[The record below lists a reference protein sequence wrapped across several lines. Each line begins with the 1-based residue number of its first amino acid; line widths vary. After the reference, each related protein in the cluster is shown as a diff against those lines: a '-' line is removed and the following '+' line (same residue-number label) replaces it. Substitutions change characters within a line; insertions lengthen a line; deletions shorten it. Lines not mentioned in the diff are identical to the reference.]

1 MGCTPL
7 SRLWEKLLQARGS
20 LTDTNLRSLLEVAQA
35 ERATGTLTLRQNGS
49 HSTTLYFL
57 FGHLFHAVGE
67 SGSGDDA
74 VVHAL
79 NWSAGEFDFDAKAKL
94 PADETVRSSIPEL
107 LERAGGDSAP
117 ASRAD
122 SAAPERQ
129 APPPSPPEEQPA
141 RASQPSPPEPTAAWS
156 PPGQSRGQTNAQ
168 PAGQTG
174 AQGAKDTAGQPAAQP
189 SSNAAQSRSEA
200 RPAFRP
206 GENRRGFRQRPQ
218 PRHGREAIPVPAGQ
232 VMYDSLKT
240 SFVDFPRLITT
251 LEREGHTGYVRL
263 LTDTANGLLYFR
275 EGTALECVFDGG
287 ENDFERGKAALMR
300 FNDEVTR
307 GQGVLDVVGLS
318 PELVDGLY
326 ELTVA
331 EPIYSDLYASWV
343 DMNAL
348 LKFLEERRLSGSLMV
363 TANAGTGVII
373 LTEGKLSGA
382 YASQSREVS
391 NDATAVLM
399 LCQDPN
405 AMIEVKAASEV
416 RGQPLDVADVVS
428 RRPQQAAQPAAAPVP
443 AGGSPAGGGSS
454 PNYQQSG
461 YQQQAPPSAPTP
473 APPME
478 APAPR
483 PAATA
488 VAGVDWDQVVSDLQQ
503 VTEEQLGNRS
513 RKVKDVLAAADRSQ
527 AGIEAAIDQIPSIS
541 ILFVDASRLEALAN
555 DLRSRLQTHLH

>member
-1 MGCTPL
+1 M
-7 SRLWEKLLQARGS
+7 QARGS

-49 HSTTLYFL
+49 RSTTLYFL

-74 VVHAL
+74 VLHAL
-79 NWSAGEFDFDAKAKL
+79 DWSAGEFDFDAKAKL

-107 LERAGGDSAP
+107 LERSGGDGEQQTSSRQDGSGP
-117 ASRAD
+117 ARP
-122 SAAPERQ
+122 APERPAQ
-129 APPPSPPEEQPA
+129 QQQPQQQ
-141 RASQPSPPEPTAAWS
+141 QPSRPAAAEPAPAAWAPPEPPRDSQRSQPPAQVAA
-156 PPGQSRGQTNAQ
+156 QQ
-168 PAGQTG
+168 PA
-174 AQGAKDTAGQPAAQP
+174 QPAAQP
-189 SSNAAQSRSEA
+189 ATNSNQNQSRTET
-200 RPAFRP
+200 RPAYRP
-206 GENRRGFRQRPQ
+206 AAVDNRRGFRQRPQ

-263 LTDTANGLLYFR
+263 LTDSANGLLYFR

-287 ENDFERGKAALMR
+287 ENEFERGKAALQR

-363 TANAGTGVII
+363 TATAGTGVII

-391 NDATAVLM
+391 SDASAVLM
-399 LCQDPN
+399 LCQDPQ

-428 RRPQQAAQPAAAPVP
+428 RRPAPQPSAPGPQAAPAAPTPVSAPSYQPPSYSPQSQQPAASA
-443 AGGSPAGGGSS
+443 
-454 PNYQQSG
+454 
-461 YQQQAPPSAPTP
+461 PSAP
-473 APPME
+473 ME
-478 APAPR
+478 SAAPR

-488 VAGVDWDQVVSDLQQ
+488 LAGVDWDQVVADLQQ

-527 AGIEAAIDQIPSIS
+527 AGIEAAIDRIPSIS

-555 DLRSRLQTHLH
+555 DLRARLQTHLR

>member
-1 MGCTPL
+1 
-7 SRLWEKLLQARGS
+7 LQARGS

-49 HSTTLYFL
+49 QSTTLYFL

-74 VVHAL
+74 VLRAL

-107 LERAGGDSAP
+107 LERAGGDTAAASSTSDGGP
-117 ASRAD
+117 ATDRAGQ
-122 SAAPERQ
+122 ERQ
-129 APPPSPPEEQPA
+129 AEQQPAPSPPPQPA
-141 RASQPSPPEPTAAWS
+141 KTSASEGSATAWVPPDSGRASS
-156 PPGQSRGQTNAQ
+156 GQ
-168 PAGQTG
+168 PAGQQAG
-174 AQGAKDTAGQPAAQP
+174 QQGARPPAPAAA
-189 SSNAAQSRSEA
+189 NANANQSR
-200 RPAFRP
+200 PAYRP

-263 LTDTANGLLYFR
+263 LTDNANGLLYFR
-275 EGTALECVFDGG
+275 EGTALECVFDAG
-287 ENDFERGKAALMR
+287 ENEFERGKAALQR

-363 TANAGTGVII
+363 TASAGTGVII

-391 NDATAVLM
+391 NDASAVLM
-399 LCQDPN
+399 LCQDPS

-428 RRPQQAAQPAAAPVP
+428 RRPAPQAATAAQTPPAAPTPVS
-443 AGGSPAGGGSS
+443 SPASNYQS
-454 PNYQQSG
+454 PNYP
-461 YQQQAPPSAPTP
+461 QQAQQAQQGPSGP
-473 APPME
+473 PPME
-478 APAPR
+478 SAAPR

-488 VAGVDWDQVVSDLQQ
+488 VAGVADWDQVVADLQQ

-555 DLRSRLQTHLH
+555 DLRARLQTHLR

>member
-1 MGCTPL
+1 
-7 SRLWEKLLQARGS
+7 LQARGS

-49 HSTTLYFL
+49 RSTTLYFL

-74 VVHAL
+74 VLHAL
-79 NWSAGEFDFDAKAKL
+79 DWSAGEFDFDAKAKL

-117 ASRAD
+117 PPSRPD
-122 SAAPERQ
+122 GSSAQGRPAPEREAQQPPPQ
-129 APPPSPPEEQPA
+129 APAQNSRPAPSETPPAWQPA
-141 RASQPSPPEPTAAWS
+141 QESRDSQRPQPVAQ
-156 PPGQSRGQTNAQ
+156 QSNQ
-168 PAGQTG
+168 
-174 AQGAKDTAGQPAAQP
+174 QPAAQP
-189 SSNAAQSRSEA
+189 AANSSQNQSRNET
-200 RPAFRP
+200 RPAYRP

-263 LTDTANGLLYFR
+263 LTDSANGLLYFR

-287 ENDFERGKAALMR
+287 ENEFERGKAALQR

-363 TANAGTGVII
+363 TATAGTGVII

-391 NDATAVLM
+391 NDASAVLM
-399 LCQDPN
+399 LCQDPQ

-428 RRPQQAAQPAAAPVP
+428 RRPAAQPAAPAAQAAPAAPTPVS
-443 AGGSPAGGGSS
+443 SPVSNYQQ
-454 PNYQQSG
+454 PNYQQPA
-461 YQQQAPPSAPTP
+461 QQQQPAASAPS
-473 APPME
+473 PME
-478 APAPR
+478 SAPR

-488 VAGVDWDQVVSDLQQ
+488 LAGVDWDQVVADLQQ

-555 DLRSRLQTHLH
+555 DLRARLQTHLR

>member
-1 MGCTPL
+1 M
-7 SRLWEKLLQARGS
+7 QARGS

-35 ERATGTLTLRQNGS
+35 ERATGTLTLRQNGAR
-49 HSTTLYFL
+49 STTLYFL
-57 FGHLFHAVGE
+57 FGHLFHAMGE
-67 SGSGDDA
+67 PGSGDDA

-79 NWSAGEFDFDAKAKL
+79 DWSAGEFDFDAKAKL

-107 LERAGGDSAP
+107 LERSGGPAP
-117 ASRAD
+117 QPRSSNASG
-122 SAAPERQ
+122 PERGAEH
-129 APPPSPPEEQPA
+129 APPQQARQQEQASPESQAEAWKPPA
-141 RASQPSPPEPTAAWS
+141 ETRSQDRSTDRSTDRSADGAAE
-156 PPGQSRGQTNAQ
+156 R
-168 PAGQTG
+168 
-174 AQGAKDTAGQPAAQP
+174 DRGQPAPVNQ
-189 SSNAAQSRSEA
+189 NRSEQRSEPKPEQRQDQRA
-200 RPAFRP
+200 AYRS
-206 GENRRGFRQRPQ
+206 GDSRRNFRQRPQ
-218 PRHGREAIPVPAGQ
+218 ARHGREAIPVPAGQ

-263 LTDTANGLLYFR
+263 LTDSANGLLYFR

-287 ENDFERGKAALMR
+287 ENEFERGKAALQR

-363 TANAGTGVII
+363 TATAGTGVII

-391 NDATAVLM
+391 NDASSVLM

-428 RRPQQAAQPAAAPVP
+428 RRPVATAPAPTAAPPAPSNSSAPVAPTYQPSTPFPSAAQQSLQPAA
-443 AGGSPAGGGSS
+443 
-454 PNYQQSG
+454 
-461 YQQQAPPSAPTP
+461 SAPSGP
-473 APPME
+473 VE
-478 APAPR
+478 APAQR
-483 PAATA
+483 PVATA
-488 VAGVDWDQVVSDLQQ
+488 VAGVEWDQVVIDLQQ

-513 RKVKDVLAAADRSQ
+513 RKVKDVLAAAERSQ

-555 DLRSRLQTHLH
+555 DLRARLQSNSR

>member
-1 MGCTPL
+1 
-7 SRLWEKLLQARGS
+7 LQARGS

-35 ERATGTLTLRQNGS
+35 ERATGTLTLRQNGAR
-49 HSTTLYFL
+49 STTLYFL
-57 FGHLFHAVGE
+57 FGHLFHAMGE
-67 SGSGDDA
+67 PGSGDDA
-74 VVHAL
+74 VLHAL
-79 NWSAGEFDFDAKAKL
+79 DWSAGEFDFDAKAKL

-107 LERAGGDSAP
+107 LERSGGPAP
-117 ASRAD
+117 QPRSSNAST
-122 SAAPERQ
+122 PERGAEHSPPQQGRSQEQ
-129 APPPSPPEEQPA
+129 APPPSE
-141 RASQPSPPEPTAAWS
+141 SQPEAWKPPAETR
-156 PPGQSRGQTNAQ
+156 PPDRSTDG
-168 PAGQTG
+168 AGER
-174 AQGAKDTAGQPAAQP
+174 DRGQPAPVNQ
-189 SSNAAQSRSEA
+189 NRSEQRSEP
-200 RPAFRP
+200 RPEQRQDQRAAYRS
-206 GENRRGFRQRPQ
+206 GDSRRNFRQRPQ

-263 LTDTANGLLYFR
+263 LTDSANGLLYFR

-307 GQGVLDVVGLS
+307 GQGVLDVVGLT

-331 EPIYSDLYASWV
+331 EPIYSDLYAAWV

-348 LKFLEERRLSGSLMV
+348 LKFLEERKLSGSLMV
-363 TANAGTGVII
+363 TASAGTGVII

-391 NDATAVLM
+391 SDASSVLM

-428 RRPQQAAQPAAAPVP
+428 RRPAPP
-443 AGGSPAGGGSS
+443 TPTA
-454 PNYQQSG
+454 
-461 YQQQAPPSAPTP
+461 PSAPTP
-473 APPME
+473 INSAAPGPTYQPAQPTYQSSAQPAASANS
-478 APAPR
+478 APAEATAQR

-488 VAGVDWDQVVSDLQQ
+488 VAGVDWDQVVADLQQ

-555 DLRSRLQTHLH
+555 DLRARLQTHSR

>member
-1 MGCTPL
+1 
-7 SRLWEKLLQARGS
+7 
-20 LTDTNLRSLLEVAQA
+20 
-35 ERATGTLTLRQNGS
+35 
-49 HSTTLYFL
+49 
-57 FGHLFHAVGE
+57 
-67 SGSGDDA
+67 
-74 VVHAL
+74 
-79 NWSAGEFDFDAKAKL
+79 
-94 PADETVRSSIPEL
+94 
-107 LERAGGDSAP
+107 
-117 ASRAD
+117 
-122 SAAPERQ
+122 
-129 APPPSPPEEQPA
+129 
-141 RASQPSPPEPTAAWS
+141 
-156 PPGQSRGQTNAQ
+156 
-168 PAGQTG
+168 
-174 AQGAKDTAGQPAAQP
+174 
-189 SSNAAQSRSEA
+189 
-200 RPAFRP
+200 
-206 GENRRGFRQRPQ
+206 
-218 PRHGREAIPVPAGQ
+218 
-232 VMYDSLKT
+232 MYDSLKT

-263 LTDTANGLLYFR
+263 LTDSANGLLYFR

-307 GQGVLDVVGLS
+307 GQGVLDVVGLT

-331 EPIYSDLYASWV
+331 EPIYSDLYAAWV

-348 LKFLEERRLSGSLMV
+348 LKFLEERKLSGSLMV
-363 TANAGTGVII
+363 TASAGTGVII

-391 NDATAVLM
+391 NDASSVLM

-428 RRPQQAAQPAAAPVP
+428 RRPVQPTPTAA
-443 AGGSPAGGGSS
+443 
-454 PNYQQSG
+454 
-461 YQQQAPPSAPTP
+461 PSAPTP
-473 APPME
+473 INSSAPGPTYQPAQPTYQSSLQPAASANS
-478 APAPR
+478 APAEATAQR

-488 VAGVDWDQVVSDLQQ
+488 VAGTDWDQVVADLQQ

-555 DLRSRLQTHLH
+555 DLRARLQTHSR

>member
-1 MGCTPL
+1 MN
-7 SRLWEKLLQARGS
+7 Q
-20 LTDTNLRSLLEVAQA
+20 NRSEQRS
-35 ERATGTLTLRQNGS
+35 EPKPEQRQDQRAAYR
-49 HSTTLYFL
+49 
-57 FGHLFHAVGE
+57 
-67 SGSGDDA
+67 SGD
-74 VVHAL
+74 
-79 NWSAGEFDFDAKAKL
+79 
-94 PADETVRSSIPEL
+94 
-107 LERAGGDSAP
+107 
-117 ASRAD
+117 SR
-122 SAAPERQ
+122 R
-129 APPPSPPEEQPA
+129 
-141 RASQPSPPEPTAAWS
+141 
-156 PPGQSRGQTNAQ
+156 N
-168 PAGQTG
+168 
-174 AQGAKDTAGQPAAQP
+174 
-189 SSNAAQSRSEA
+189 
-200 RPAFRP
+200 
-206 GENRRGFRQRPQ
+206 FRQRPQ
-218 PRHGREAIPVPAGQ
+218 ARHGREAIPVPAGQ

-263 LTDTANGLLYFR
+263 LTDSANGLLYFR

-307 GQGVLDVVGLS
+307 GQGVLDVVGLT

-331 EPIYSDLYASWV
+331 EPIYSDLYAAWV

-348 LKFLEERRLSGSLMV
+348 LKFLEERKLSGSLMV
-363 TANAGTGVII
+363 TASAGTGVII

-391 NDATAVLM
+391 NDASSVLM

-428 RRPQQAAQPAAAPVP
+428 RRPAQPTPTAA
-443 AGGSPAGGGSS
+443 
-454 PNYQQSG
+454 
-461 YQQQAPPSAPTP
+461 PSAPTP
-473 APPME
+473 INSAAPGPTYQPAQPTYQSSLQPAASANS
-478 APAPR
+478 APAEATAQR

-488 VAGVDWDQVVSDLQQ
+488 VAGTDWDQVVADLQQ

-555 DLRSRLQTHLH
+555 DLRARLQTHSR

>member
-1 MGCTPL
+1 
-7 SRLWEKLLQARGS
+7 
-20 LTDTNLRSLLEVAQA
+20 
-35 ERATGTLTLRQNGS
+35 
-49 HSTTLYFL
+49 
-57 FGHLFHAVGE
+57 
-67 SGSGDDA
+67 
-74 VVHAL
+74 
-79 NWSAGEFDFDAKAKL
+79 
-94 PADETVRSSIPEL
+94 
-107 LERAGGDSAP
+107 
-117 ASRAD
+117 
-122 SAAPERQ
+122 
-129 APPPSPPEEQPA
+129 
-141 RASQPSPPEPTAAWS
+141 
-156 PPGQSRGQTNAQ
+156 
-168 PAGQTG
+168 
-174 AQGAKDTAGQPAAQP
+174 
-189 SSNAAQSRSEA
+189 
-200 RPAFRP
+200 
-206 GENRRGFRQRPQ
+206 
-218 PRHGREAIPVPAGQ
+218 
-232 VMYDSLKT
+232 MYDSLKT

-263 LTDTANGLLYFR
+263 LTDSANGLLYFR

-307 GQGVLDVVGLS
+307 GQGVLDVVGLT

-331 EPIYSDLYASWV
+331 EPIYSDLYAAWV

-348 LKFLEERRLSGSLMV
+348 LKFLEERKLSGSLMV
-363 TANAGTGVII
+363 TASAGTGVII

-391 NDATAVLM
+391 NDASSVLM

-428 RRPQQAAQPAAAPVP
+428 RRPAQPTPTAA
-443 AGGSPAGGGSS
+443 
-454 PNYQQSG
+454 
-461 YQQQAPPSAPTP
+461 PSAPTP
-473 APPME
+473 INSAAPGPTYQPAQPTYQSSLQPAASANS
-478 APAPR
+478 APAEATAQR

-488 VAGVDWDQVVSDLQQ
+488 VVGTDWDQVVADLQQ

-555 DLRSRLQTHLH
+555 DLRARLQTHSR

>member
-1 MGCTPL
+1 
-7 SRLWEKLLQARGS
+7 LQARGS

-35 ERATGTLTLRQNGS
+35 ERATGTLTLRQNGAR
-49 HSTTLYFL
+49 STTLYFL
-57 FGHLFHAVGE
+57 FGHLFHAMGE
-67 SGSGDDA
+67 PGSGDDA
-74 VVHAL
+74 VLHAL
-79 NWSAGEFDFDAKAKL
+79 DWSAGEFDFDAKAKL

-107 LERAGGDSAP
+107 LERSGGPAP
-117 ASRAD
+117 QPRSSNASG
-122 SAAPERQ
+122 PERGAEH
-129 APPPSPPEEQPA
+129 APPQQGRQQEQASPESQEAWKPPA
-141 RASQPSPPEPTAAWS
+141 ETRSQDRSTDRSTDRSADGAAE
-156 PPGQSRGQTNAQ
+156 R
-168 PAGQTG
+168 
-174 AQGAKDTAGQPAAQP
+174 DRGQPAP
-189 SSNAAQSRSEA
+189 VNENRSE
-200 RPAFRP
+200 
-206 GENRRGFRQRPQ
+206 RRSEPKPEQRQDQRAAYRSGDSRRNFRQRPQ
-218 PRHGREAIPVPAGQ
+218 ARHGREAIPVPAGQ

-263 LTDTANGLLYFR
+263 LTDSANGLLYFR

-307 GQGVLDVVGLS
+307 GQGVLDVVGLT

-331 EPIYSDLYASWV
+331 EPIYSDLYAAWV

-348 LKFLEERRLSGSLMV
+348 LKFLEERKLSGSLMV
-363 TANAGTGVII
+363 TASAGTGVII

-391 NDATAVLM
+391 NDASSVLM

-428 RRPQQAAQPAAAPVP
+428 RRPAQPTAA
-443 AGGSPAGGGSS
+443 
-454 PNYQQSG
+454 
-461 YQQQAPPSAPTP
+461 PSAPTP
-473 APPME
+473 INSAAPGPTYQPAQPTYQSSLQPAASANS
-478 APAPR
+478 APAEATAQR

-488 VAGVDWDQVVSDLQQ
+488 VAGTDWDQVVADLQQ

-555 DLRSRLQTHLH
+555 DLRARLQAHSR

>member
-1 MGCTPL
+1 
-7 SRLWEKLLQARGS
+7 LQARGS

-49 HSTTLYFL
+49 RSTTLYFL

-67 SGSGDDA
+67 AGSGDDA
-74 VVHAL
+74 VLHAL
-79 NWSAGEFDFDAKAKL
+79 DWSAGEFDFDAKAKL

-107 LERAGGDSAP
+107 LERAGGDGEQ
-117 ASRAD
+117 ASSRPDGSGA
-122 SAAPERQ
+122 ARPAPERQ
-129 APPPSPPEEQPA
+129 AQQQPEQQRPPQQPA
-141 RASQPSPPEPTAAWS
+141 RPAEAPPAAWAPPQGARDSQRSQPP
-156 PPGQSRGQTNAQ
+156 AQ
-168 PAGQTG
+168 VPQ
-174 AQGAKDTAGQPAAQP
+174 QQPSQPAAQP
-189 SSNAAQSRSEA
+189 AGNSDRSRTET

-206 GENRRGFRQRPQ
+206 AADNRRGFRQRPQ

-263 LTDTANGLLYFR
+263 LTDSANGLLYFR

-287 ENDFERGKAALMR
+287 ENEFERGKAALQR

-363 TANAGTGVII
+363 TAGAGTGVII

-391 NDATAVLM
+391 NDASAVLM
-399 LCQDPN
+399 LCQDPQ

-428 RRPQQAAQPAAAPVP
+428 RRPAPQPAPPSPQAAPAAPTPVSTPASNYQSPAYPPQSQQPAASA
-443 AGGSPAGGGSS
+443 
-454 PNYQQSG
+454 
-461 YQQQAPPSAPTP
+461 PSAP
-473 APPME
+473 ME
-478 APAPR
+478 AAAPR

-488 VAGVDWDQVVSDLQQ
+488 VAGVDWDQVVADLQQ

-555 DLRSRLQTHLH
+555 DLRARLQTHLR

>member
-1 MGCTPL
+1 
-7 SRLWEKLLQARGS
+7 LQARGS

-35 ERATGTLTLRQNGS
+35 ERATGTLTLRQNGAR
-49 HSTTLYFL
+49 STTLYFL
-57 FGHLFHAVGE
+57 FGHLFHAMGE
-67 SGSGDDA
+67 PGSGDDA

-79 NWSAGEFDFDAKAKL
+79 DWSAGEFDFDAKAKL

-107 LERAGGDSAP
+107 LERSGGPAP
-117 ASRAD
+117 QPRSSNASG
-122 SAAPERQ
+122 PERGAEHAPPQQGRQQEQ
-129 APPPSPPEEQPA
+129 APPE
-141 RASQPSPPEPTAAWS
+141 SQPEAWKPPAETRSQDRSTDRSADGAAE
-156 PPGQSRGQTNAQ
+156 R
-168 PAGQTG
+168 
-174 AQGAKDTAGQPAAQP
+174 DRGQPAPVNQ
-189 SSNAAQSRSEA
+189 NRSEHRSEPKPEQRQDQRA
-200 RPAFRP
+200 AYRS
-206 GENRRGFRQRPQ
+206 GDSRRNFRQRPQ
-218 PRHGREAIPVPAGQ
+218 ARHGREAIPVPAGQ

-263 LTDTANGLLYFR
+263 LTDSANGLLYFR

-307 GQGVLDVVGLS
+307 GQGVLDVVGLT

-331 EPIYSDLYASWV
+331 EPIYSDLYAAWV

-348 LKFLEERRLSGSLMV
+348 LKFLEERKLSGSLMV
-363 TANAGTGVII
+363 TASAGTGVII

-391 NDATAVLM
+391 NDASSVLM

-428 RRPQQAAQPAAAPVP
+428 RRPAQPTPTAA
-443 AGGSPAGGGSS
+443 
-454 PNYQQSG
+454 
-461 YQQQAPPSAPTP
+461 PSAPTP
-473 APPME
+473 INSAAPGPTYQPAQPTYQSSLQPAASANS
-478 APAPR
+478 APAEATAQR

-488 VAGVDWDQVVSDLQQ
+488 VAGTDWDQVVADLQQ

-555 DLRSRLQTHLH
+555 DLRARLQTHSR

>member
-1 MGCTPL
+1 
-7 SRLWEKLLQARGS
+7 LQARGS

-35 ERATGTLTLRQNGS
+35 ERATGTLTLRQNGAR
-49 HSTTLYFL
+49 STTLYFL
-57 FGHLFHAVGE
+57 FGHLFHAMGE
-67 SGSGDDA
+67 PGSGDDA
-74 VVHAL
+74 VLHAL
-79 NWSAGEFDFDAKAKL
+79 DWSAGEFDFDAKAKL

-107 LERAGGDSAP
+107 LERSGGPAP
-117 ASRAD
+117 QPRSSNASG
-122 SAAPERQ
+122 PERGAEH
-129 APPPSPPEEQPA
+129 APPQQARQQEQASPE
-141 RASQPSPPEPTAAWS
+141 SQPEAWKPPAETRSQDRSTDRSADGAAE
-156 PPGQSRGQTNAQ
+156 R
-168 PAGQTG
+168 
-174 AQGAKDTAGQPAAQP
+174 DRGQPAPVNQ
-189 SSNAAQSRSEA
+189 NRSEQRSEPKPEQRQDQRA
-200 RPAFRP
+200 AYRS
-206 GENRRGFRQRPQ
+206 GDSRRNFRQRPQ
-218 PRHGREAIPVPAGQ
+218 ARHGREAIPVPAGQ

-263 LTDTANGLLYFR
+263 LTDSANGLLYFR

-307 GQGVLDVVGLS
+307 GQGVLDVVGLT

-331 EPIYSDLYASWV
+331 EPIYSDLYAAWV

-348 LKFLEERRLSGSLMV
+348 LKFLEERKLSGSLMV
-363 TANAGTGVII
+363 TASAGTGVII

-391 NDATAVLM
+391 NDASSVLM

-428 RRPQQAAQPAAAPVP
+428 RRPAQPTPTAA
-443 AGGSPAGGGSS
+443 
-454 PNYQQSG
+454 
-461 YQQQAPPSAPTP
+461 PSAPTP
-473 APPME
+473 INSAAPGPTYQPAQPTYQSSLQPAASANS
-478 APAPR
+478 APAEATAQR

-488 VAGVDWDQVVSDLQQ
+488 VAGTDWDQVVADLQQ

-555 DLRSRLQTHLH
+555 DLRARLQTHSR

>member
-1 MGCTPL
+1 
-7 SRLWEKLLQARGS
+7 LQARGS

-35 ERATGTLTLRQNGS
+35 ERATGTLTLRQNGAR
-49 HSTTLYFL
+49 STTLYFL
-57 FGHLFHAVGE
+57 FGHLFHAMGE
-67 SGSGDDA
+67 PGSGDDA
-74 VVHAL
+74 VLHAL
-79 NWSAGEFDFDAKAKL
+79 DWSAGEFDFDAKAKL

-107 LERAGGDSAP
+107 LERSGGPAP
-117 ASRAD
+117 QPRSSNASTPDRGAEH
-122 SAAPERQ
+122 SPPQQGRSQEQ
-129 APPPSPPEEQPA
+129 APPPSE
-141 RASQPSPPEPTAAWS
+141 SQPEAWKPPAETR
-156 PPGQSRGQTNAQ
+156 PPDRSTDG
-168 PAGQTG
+168 AGER
-174 AQGAKDTAGQPAAQP
+174 DRGQPAPVNQ
-189 SSNAAQSRSEA
+189 NRSEQRSEQRSEP
-200 RPAFRP
+200 RPEQRQDQRAAYRS
-206 GENRRGFRQRPQ
+206 GDSRRNFRQRPQ

-263 LTDTANGLLYFR
+263 LTDSANGLLYFR

-307 GQGVLDVVGLS
+307 GQGVLDVVGLT

-331 EPIYSDLYASWV
+331 EPIYSDLYAAWV

-348 LKFLEERRLSGSLMV
+348 LKFLEERKLSGSLMV
-363 TANAGTGVII
+363 TASAGTGVII

-391 NDATAVLM
+391 SDASSVLM

-428 RRPQQAAQPAAAPVP
+428 RRPAPP
-443 AGGSPAGGGSS
+443 TPTA
-454 PNYQQSG
+454 
-461 YQQQAPPSAPTP
+461 PSAPTP
-473 APPME
+473 INSAAPGPTYQPAQPTYQSSAQPAASANS
-478 APAPR
+478 APAEATAQR

-488 VAGVDWDQVVSDLQQ
+488 VAGVDWDQVVADLQQ

-555 DLRSRLQTHLH
+555 DLRARLQTHSR

>member
-1 MGCTPL
+1 
-7 SRLWEKLLQARGS
+7 
-20 LTDTNLRSLLEVAQA
+20 
-35 ERATGTLTLRQNGS
+35 
-49 HSTTLYFL
+49 
-57 FGHLFHAVGE
+57 
-67 SGSGDDA
+67 
-74 VVHAL
+74 
-79 NWSAGEFDFDAKAKL
+79 
-94 PADETVRSSIPEL
+94 
-107 LERAGGDSAP
+107 
-117 ASRAD
+117 
-122 SAAPERQ
+122 
-129 APPPSPPEEQPA
+129 
-141 RASQPSPPEPTAAWS
+141 
-156 PPGQSRGQTNAQ
+156 
-168 PAGQTG
+168 
-174 AQGAKDTAGQPAAQP
+174 
-189 SSNAAQSRSEA
+189 
-200 RPAFRP
+200 
-206 GENRRGFRQRPQ
+206 
-218 PRHGREAIPVPAGQ
+218 
-232 VMYDSLKT
+232 MYDSLKT

-263 LTDTANGLLYFR
+263 LTDSANGLLYFR

-287 ENDFERGKAALMR
+287 ENEFERGKPALQR

-363 TANAGTGVII
+363 TAGAGTGVII

-391 NDATAVLM
+391 NDASAVLM
-399 LCQDPN
+399 LCQDPQ

-428 RRPQQAAQPAAAPVP
+428 RRPAPQPAPPSPQAAPAAPTPVSTPASNYQSPAYPPQSQQPAASA
-443 AGGSPAGGGSS
+443 
-454 PNYQQSG
+454 
-461 YQQQAPPSAPTP
+461 PSAP
-473 APPME
+473 ME
-478 APAPR
+478 AAAPR

-488 VAGVDWDQVVSDLQQ
+488 VAGVDWDQVVADLQQ

-541 ILFVDASRLEALAN
+541 ILFVDATRLEALAN
-555 DLRSRLQTHLH
+555 DLRARLQTHLR

>member
-1 MGCTPL
+1 
-7 SRLWEKLLQARGS
+7 
-20 LTDTNLRSLLEVAQA
+20 LLEVAQA
-35 ERATGTLTLRQNGS
+35 ERATGTLTLRQNGAR
-49 HSTTLYFL
+49 STTLYFL
-57 FGHLFHAVGE
+57 FGHLFHAMGE

-74 VVHAL
+74 VLHAL
-79 NWSAGEFDFDAKAKL
+79 DWSAGEFDFDAKAKL

-107 LERAGGDSAP
+107 LERAGGQAAASNSHPSPNASAP
-117 ASRAD
+117 E
-122 SAAPERQ
+122 APEAPAPQPEQQEQ
-129 APPPSPPEEQPA
+129 AAEPASPAPETPTEAWVPPAETRSEEG
-141 RASQPSPPEPTAAWS
+141 SKDGTSD
-156 PPGQSRGQTNAQ
+156 RGQRP
-168 PAGQTG
+168 PAN
-174 AQGAKDTAGQPAAQP
+174 QGRPEQRAEQ
-189 SSNAAQSRSEA
+189 
-200 RPAFRP
+200 RPAYRS
-206 GENRRGFRQRPQ
+206 GESRRNFRQRPQ

-287 ENDFERGKAALMR
+287 ENDFERGKAALLR

-348 LKFLEERRLSGSLMV
+348 LKFLEDRKLSGSLMV
-363 TANAGTGVII
+363 TAAGGTGVII

-391 NDATAVLM
+391 NDASAVLM

-428 RRPQQAAQPAAAPVP
+428 RRPIASASAPVAAPPAPTSTTASMAPTYQPSTPFPSAAQQSLQPAASAPGVAEVP
-443 AGGSPAGGGSS
+443 A
-454 PNYQQSG
+454 Q
-461 YQQQAPPSAPTP
+461 
-473 APPME
+473 
-478 APAPR
+478 R
-483 PAATA
+483 PVATA
-488 VAGVDWDQVVSDLQQ
+488 VAGVDWDQMVVDLQQ

-513 RKVKDVLAAADRSQ
+513 RKVKDVLAAAERSQ

-541 ILFVDASRLEALAN
+541 ILFVDASRLESLAN
-555 DLRSRLQTHLH
+555 DLRARLQSNSR

>member
-1 MGCTPL
+1 M
-7 SRLWEKLLQARGS
+7 QARGS
-20 LTDTNLRSLLEVAQA
+20 LTDTNLRSLLEVAQT
-35 ERATGTLTLRQNGS
+35 ERATGTLTLRQNGAR
-49 HSTTLYFL
+49 STTLYFL
-57 FGHLFHAVGE
+57 FGHLFHAMGDP
-67 SGSGDDA
+67 GSGDD
-74 VVHAL
+74 VVLHAL
-79 NWSAGEFDFDAKAKL
+79 DWSAGEFDFDAKAKL

-107 LERAGGDSAP
+107 LERAGGPAP
-117 ASRAD
+117 QPRSSNAS
-122 SAAPERQ
+122 APERGAEHAPPQQARQQEQ
-129 APPPSPPEEQPA
+129 APPPPE
-141 RASQPSPPEPTAAWS
+141 SQPEAWKPPAETRPQDRSTDRSTDRSADGAAE
-156 PPGQSRGQTNAQ
+156 R
-168 PAGQTG
+168 
-174 AQGAKDTAGQPAAQP
+174 DRGQPAPVNQ
-189 SSNAAQSRSEA
+189 NRSEQRSEPRTEQRQDQRA
-200 RPAFRP
+200 AYRS
-206 GENRRGFRQRPQ
+206 GDSRRNFRQRPQ
-218 PRHGREAIPVPAGQ
+218 ARHGREAIPVPAGQ

-263 LTDTANGLLYFR
+263 LTDSANGLLYFR

-307 GQGVLDVVGLS
+307 GQGVLDVVGLT

-331 EPIYSDLYASWV
+331 EPIYSDLYAAWV

-348 LKFLEERRLSGSLMV
+348 LKFLEERKLSGSLMV
-363 TANAGTGVII
+363 TASAGTGVII

-391 NDATAVLM
+391 NDASSVLM

-428 RRPQQAAQPAAAPVP
+428 RRPVQPTPTAA
-443 AGGSPAGGGSS
+443 
-454 PNYQQSG
+454 
-461 YQQQAPPSAPTP
+461 PSAPTP
-473 APPME
+473 INSSAPGPTYQPAQPTYQSSLQPAASANS
-478 APAPR
+478 APAEATAQR

-488 VAGVDWDQVVSDLQQ
+488 VAGTDWDQVVADLQQ

-555 DLRSRLQTHLH
+555 DLRARLQTHSR

>member
-1 MGCTPL
+1 
-7 SRLWEKLLQARGS
+7 LQARGS
-20 LTDTNLRSLLEVAQA
+20 LTDTNLRSLLEVAQT
-35 ERATGTLTLRQNGS
+35 ERATGTLTLRQNGAR
-49 HSTTLYFL
+49 STTLYFL
-57 FGHLFHAVGE
+57 FGHLFHAMGDP
-67 SGSGDDA
+67 GSGDD
-74 VVHAL
+74 VVLHAL
-79 NWSAGEFDFDAKAKL
+79 DWSAGEFDFDAKAKL

-107 LERAGGDSAP
+107 LERSGGPAP
-117 ASRAD
+117 QPRSSNAS
-122 SAAPERQ
+122 APERGAEHAPPQQARQQEQ
-129 APPPSPPEEQPA
+129 APPPPE
-141 RASQPSPPEPTAAWS
+141 SQPEAWKPPAETRPQDRSTDRSADGAAE
-156 PPGQSRGQTNAQ
+156 R
-168 PAGQTG
+168 
-174 AQGAKDTAGQPAAQP
+174 DRGQPAPVNQ
-189 SSNAAQSRSEA
+189 NRSEQRSEPRTEQRQDQRA
-200 RPAFRP
+200 AYRS
-206 GENRRGFRQRPQ
+206 GDSRRNFRQRPQ
-218 PRHGREAIPVPAGQ
+218 ARHGREAIPVPAGQ

-263 LTDTANGLLYFR
+263 LTDSANGLLYFR

-307 GQGVLDVVGLS
+307 GQGVLDVVGLT

-331 EPIYSDLYASWV
+331 EPIYSDLYAAWV

-348 LKFLEERRLSGSLMV
+348 LKFLEERKLSGSLMV
-363 TANAGTGVII
+363 TASAGTGVII

-391 NDATAVLM
+391 NDASSVLM

-428 RRPQQAAQPAAAPVP
+428 RRPVQPTPTAA
-443 AGGSPAGGGSS
+443 
-454 PNYQQSG
+454 
-461 YQQQAPPSAPTP
+461 PSAPTP
-473 APPME
+473 INSSAPGPTYQPAQPTYQSSLQPAASANS
-478 APAPR
+478 APAEATAQR

-488 VAGVDWDQVVSDLQQ
+488 VAGTDWDQVVADLQQ

-555 DLRSRLQTHLH
+555 DLRARLQTHSR

>member
-1 MGCTPL
+1 
-7 SRLWEKLLQARGS
+7 LQARGS

-49 HSTTLYFL
+49 RSTTLYFL

-67 SGSGDDA
+67 AGSGDDA
-74 VVHAL
+74 VLHAL
-79 NWSAGEFDFDAKAKL
+79 DWSAGEFDFDAKAKL

-107 LERAGGDSAP
+107 LERAGGDGEQ
-117 ASRAD
+117 ASSRPDGSGA
-122 SAAPERQ
+122 ARPAPERQ
-129 APPPSPPEEQPA
+129 AQQQPEPQRPPQQPA
-141 RASQPSPPEPTAAWS
+141 RPAEAPPAAWAPPQGARDSQRSQPP
-156 PPGQSRGQTNAQ
+156 AQ
-168 PAGQTG
+168 VPQ
-174 AQGAKDTAGQPAAQP
+174 QQPSQPAAQP
-189 SSNAAQSRSEA
+189 AGNSDRSRTET

-206 GENRRGFRQRPQ
+206 AADNRRGFRQRPQ

-263 LTDTANGLLYFR
+263 LTDSANGLLYFR

-287 ENDFERGKAALMR
+287 ENEFERGKAALQR

-363 TANAGTGVII
+363 TAGAGTGVII

-391 NDATAVLM
+391 NDASAVLM
-399 LCQDPN
+399 LCQDPQ

-428 RRPQQAAQPAAAPVP
+428 RRPAPQPAAPSPQAAPAAPTPVSTP
-443 AGGSPAGGGSS
+443 ASNYQSPAYPPQS
-454 PNYQQSG
+454 QQPAAS
-461 YQQQAPPSAPTP
+461 APSAP
-473 APPME
+473 ME
-478 APAPR
+478 AAAPR

-488 VAGVDWDQVVSDLQQ
+488 VAGVDWDQVVADLQQ

-555 DLRSRLQTHLH
+555 DLRARLQTHLR

>member
-1 MGCTPL
+1 M
-7 SRLWEKLLQARGS
+7 QARGS

-35 ERATGTLTLRQNGS
+35 ERATGTLTLRQNGAR
-49 HSTTLYFL
+49 STTLYFL
-57 FGHLFHAVGE
+57 FGHLFHAMGE
-67 SGSGDDA
+67 PGSGDDA

-79 NWSAGEFDFDAKAKL
+79 DWSAGEFDFDAKAKL

-107 LERAGGDSAP
+107 LERSGGPAP
-117 ASRAD
+117 QPRSSNASG
-122 SAAPERQ
+122 PERGAEHAPPQQGRQQEQ
-129 APPPSPPEEQPA
+129 APPE
-141 RASQPSPPEPTAAWS
+141 SQPEAWKPPAETRSQDRSTDRSADGAAE
-156 PPGQSRGQTNAQ
+156 R
-168 PAGQTG
+168 
-174 AQGAKDTAGQPAAQP
+174 DRGQPAPVNQ
-189 SSNAAQSRSEA
+189 NRSEHRSEPKPEQRQDQRA
-200 RPAFRP
+200 AYRS
-206 GENRRGFRQRPQ
+206 GDSRRNFRQRPQ
-218 PRHGREAIPVPAGQ
+218 ARHGREAIPVPAGQ

-263 LTDTANGLLYFR
+263 LTDSANGLLYFR

-307 GQGVLDVVGLS
+307 GQGVLDVVGLT

-331 EPIYSDLYASWV
+331 EPIYSDLYAAWV

-348 LKFLEERRLSGSLMV
+348 LKFLEERKLSGSLMV
-363 TANAGTGVII
+363 TASAGTGVII

-391 NDATAVLM
+391 NDASSVLM

-428 RRPQQAAQPAAAPVP
+428 RRPAQPTPTAA
-443 AGGSPAGGGSS
+443 
-454 PNYQQSG
+454 
-461 YQQQAPPSAPTP
+461 PSAPTP
-473 APPME
+473 INSAAPGPTYQPAQPTYQSSLQPAASANS
-478 APAPR
+478 APAEATAQR

-488 VAGVDWDQVVSDLQQ
+488 VAGTDWDQVVADLQQ

-555 DLRSRLQTHLH
+555 DLRARLQTHSR